1 MKEVK
6 DKVAFITGS
15 GAGMGLGMA
24 KAFSNAGMKIV
35 LADIRRDHLDAALL
49 WFKENNR
56 PVHAV
61 QLDVTDR
68 EAYTAA
74 ADEAESVFGGIHVL
88 VNNAGLGITGEFLKT
103 TFADW
108 DWLMGVNLGGV
119 INGVQIIAPRIVA
132 HGEGGHIVSTASM
145 SGLVASRGSI
155 VYNTAKFAVCGFME
169 TLYSDLEPHNVGVSV
184 YLPGA
189 VNTSIYK
196 GEELRPGEYADSG
209 YTGNKEETAQWQER
223 MKQLLNNIGMD
234 PVEVGERVLR
244 GIRNNDLFIFSHTE
258 FKQGIQ
264 EKFECLLASMPDE
277 EPDHA
282 RAEAVAFLTSYPP
295 YVQQRDRKRR
305 EKKMNTGGE

>member
-6 DKVAFITGS
+6 GKVAFITGA

-24 KAFSNAGMKIV
+24 KAFSAAGMKVV
-35 LADIRRDHLDAALL
+35 LADIRQEHLDEAMQYFSDKGA
-49 WFKENNR
+49 
-56 PVHAV
+56 PAHAI

-68 EAYTAA
+68 EAYTRA
-74 ADEAESVFGGIHVL
+74 ADEAEQVFGNIHVL

-132 HGEGGHIVSTASM
+132 HGEGGHVVSTSSM

-169 TLYSDLEPHNVGVSV
+169 TLYSDLQPHNVGVSV

-189 VNTSIYK
+189 VNTSIFK
-196 GEELRPGEYADSG
+196 GEEIRPGKYADSG
-209 YTGNKEETAQWQER
+209 YTTSPEETAQWQER
-223 MKQLLNNIGMD
+223 MKELLNKVGMD

-244 GIRNNDLFIFSHTE
+244 GIMNNDLFIFSHTE
-258 FKQGIQ
+258 FMPGIV

-277 EPDHA
+277 EPDPV
-282 RAEAVAFLTSYPP
+282 RAEAVSFLTSYPP
-295 YVQQRDRKRR
+295 YVEQRDRKLE
-305 EKKMNTGGE
+305 EKGLV

>member
-1 MKEVK
+1 MNTIEG
-6 DKVAFITGS
+6 KVAFITGA

-24 KAFSNAGMKIV
+24 KAFAAAGMKVVI
-35 LADIRRDHLDAALL
+35 ADIRREHLDEAMQYFNDKGLPA
-49 WFKENNR
+49 
-56 PVHAV
+56 HAI

-68 EAYTAA
+68 EAYARA
-74 ADEAESVFGGIHVL
+74 ADEAEEVFGKIHVL
-88 VNNAGLGITGEFLKT
+88 VNNAGLGITGGFLDT

-119 INGVQIIAPRIVA
+119 INGVQIIAPRIVT
-132 HGEGGHIVSTASM
+132 HGEGGHIVSTSSM

-169 TLYSDLEPHNVGVSV
+169 TLYSDLQPHNVGVSV

-196 GEELRPGEYADSG
+196 GEEIRPQQYADSG
-209 YTGNKEETAQWQER
+209 YTTSAEETAQWQAR
-223 MKQLLNNIGMD
+223 MKELLNNIGMD

-244 GIRNNDLFIFSHTE
+244 GIQNNDLFIFSHTE
-258 FKQGIQ
+258 FKQGIV

-277 EPDHA
+277 EPDPV
-282 RAEAVAFLTSYPP
+282 RAEAVSFLTSYPP
-295 YVQQRDRKRR
+295 YVEQRDKKLR
-305 EKKMNTGGE
+305 EKGLKK

>member
-6 DKVAFITGS
+6 DKVAFITGA

-24 KAFSNAGMKIV
+24 KAFSAAGMRVVIT
-35 LADIRRDHLDAALL
+35 DIRQDHLSDAMQYFNGRGA
-49 WFKENNR
+49 
-56 PVHAV
+56 PVHAI

-68 EAYTAA
+68 EAYARA
-74 ADEAESVFGGIHVL
+74 ADEAEEVFGNIHVL

-132 HGEGGHIVSTASM
+132 HGEGGHVVSTASM

-169 TLYSDLEPHNVGVSV
+169 TLYSDLQPHNVGVSV

-196 GEELRPGEYADSG
+196 GEEIRPSQYADSG
-209 YTGNKEETAQWQER
+209 YTTSAEETAQWQGR
-223 MKQLLNNIGMD
+223 MKELLNNIGMD

-258 FKQGIQ
+258 FKQGIV

-277 EPDHA
+277 EPDPV
-282 RAEAVAFLTSYPP
+282 RAEAVSFLTSYPP
-295 YVQQRDRKRR
+295 YVEQRDKKLK
-305 EKKMNTGGE
+305 EKGLKNN